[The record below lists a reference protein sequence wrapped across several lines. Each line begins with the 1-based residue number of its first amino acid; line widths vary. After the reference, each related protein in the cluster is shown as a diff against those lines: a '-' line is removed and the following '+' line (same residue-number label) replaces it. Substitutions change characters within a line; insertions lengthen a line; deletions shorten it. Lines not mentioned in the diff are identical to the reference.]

1 MRYPATEKL
10 EIIRLVEQSHLTAKR
25 TLDTLGVPRTTFYR
39 WYDRYVA
46 GGLDALED
54 RKPIPGRVWNRI
66 PDDVRRQVVEF
77 ALEEPELTP
86 RELAVKFTD
95 TQKYFVSESSV
106 YRQSLTTTRA
116 TLSPGSCALP

>member
-10 EIIRLVEQSHLTAKR
+10 EIIRLVEQSHLPAKR
-25 TLDTLGVPRTTFYR
+25 TLDTLGILRTTFYR
-39 WYDRYVA
+39 WYDRYVT

-54 RKPIPGRVWNRI
+54 RKPMPGRVWNRI

-106 YRQSLTTTRA
+106 Y
-116 TLSPGSCALP
+116 

>member
-1 MRYPATEKL
+1 MRCPATEKF
-10 EIIRLVEQSHLTAKR
+10 EIIRLVEQSHLPAKR

-39 WYDRYVA
+39 WYDRYVT

-54 RKPIPGRVWNRI
+54 RKPMPGRVWNRI

-106 YRQSLTTTRA
+106 Y
-116 TLSPGSCALP
+116 